1 MKKFITGTCAGI
13 ALASTIALAASYMAE
28 DASFKVFVNGEEF
41 TSSKAVVI
49 DGSTYLP
56 LRAIGDALGVPVNWN
71 DESKQVEVGTTA
83 ANTNSDT
90 ATAKGYSFTQLSVTN
105 LTDGVTTAKVDVTNN
120 TGSTKSSV
128 IFTVSFYDENN
139 NRIGS
144 ATGAIANEFANGE
157 TVTVQLVSSEN
168 INAYDHV
175 RYQVDIEY

>member
-1 MKKFITGTCAGI
+1 M
-13 ALASTIALAASYMAE
+13 
-28 DASFKVFVNGEEF
+28 
-41 TSSKAVVI
+41 
-49 DGSTYLP
+49 
-56 LRAIGDALGVPVNWN
+56 
-71 DESKQVEVGTTA
+71 KQVEVGTSAT
-83 ANTNSDT
+83 NTNSDT

-120 TGSTKSSV
+120 TGATKSSV

-157 TVTVQLVSSEN
+157 TVNVQLVSSEN